1 MTATSN
7 YMNAPIRP
15 HLHPVPPP
23 QPIQQPRRKI
33 EWPPSVRQYVQRS
46 FAVEN
51 AIENVGRGEMEIKLK
66 QVITEAA
73 ESGTLDKIDWL
84 SLPLPQQ
91 LIVQDRM
98 RSTSHHVARGWE
110 NQLSQL
116 NVQETNN
123 TSDGVSSKK
132 RKTTHLASPEPM
144 TDSQPPWRQTNQ
156 RTVFEDRVTFADKRQ
171 RKDTRE
177 NGNSKSHHNLD
188 QRQRRFEDGY
198 PGVSA
203 APLPRDV
210 SPPDVDQGPVVG
222 KCEDL
227 EKRYFRLTAAPNPDT
242 VRPLRVLEKTLDL
255 LKKKWKSEN
264 NYGYICDQF
273 KSLRQDLT
281 VQHIKTEF
289 TVSVYEIHARIAL
302 EKGDLGEYNQ
312 CQTQLRALYAQNL
325 GGHPMEFKAYRI
337 LYFIHTSNRTDMNDL
352 LADLTATEKKDPAIK
367 HALDARSALALGNYH
382 RFFQLYLTTP
392 NMGGYLLDMFVGRER
407 LSALANI
414 CKAYVSILA
423 NPCSLTS
430 PLLCHD
436 SNRFSINSCVVDTN
450 LIFGYVL

>member
-1 MTATSN
+1 MATAGPYINT
-7 YMNAPIRP
+7 PVRP
-15 HLHPVPPP
+15 HPNPIPPP
-23 QPIQQPRRKI
+23 QSLQQQRRKI

-73 ESGTLDKIDWL
+73 ESGTLEKIDWQ

-91 LIVQDRM
+91 LILQDRA
-98 RSTSHHVARGWE
+98 RTASQHVVREWESQISH
-110 NQLSQL
+110 L
-116 NVQETNN
+116 NVQETNT
-123 TSDGVSSKK
+123 TSDGAFSKK
-132 RKTTHLASPEPM
+132 RKITHVASPEPVA
-144 TDSQPPWRQTNQ
+144 DSQPPWRQTSQ
-156 RTVFEDRVTFADKRQ
+156 RNVFEDRISFADKRQ
-171 RKDTRE
+171 RKDFGE
-177 NGNSKSHHNLD
+177 NLNSKSQQHLD
-188 QRQRRFEDGY
+188 QRQRRFEGGRSGVY
-198 PGVSA
+198 ASPG
-203 APLPRDV
+203 PREA
-210 SPPDVDQGPVVG
+210 SPPAIDQGPVVG
-222 KCEDL
+222 RCEDL
-227 EKRYFRLTAAPNPDT
+227 EKRYFRLTAPPVPET

-255 LKKKWKSEN
+255 LKRKWKNEN

-325 GGHPMEFKAYRI
+325 GGHPMEFKAYRV

-352 LADLTATEKKDPAIK
+352 LAELTPVEKKDPAIK

-392 NMGGYLLDMFVGRER
+392 NMGGYLLDMFVRRER

-414 CKAYVSILA
+414 CKA
-423 NPCSLTS
+423 
-430 PLLCHD
+430 
-436 SNRFSINSCVVDTN
+436 
-450 LIFGYVL
+450 